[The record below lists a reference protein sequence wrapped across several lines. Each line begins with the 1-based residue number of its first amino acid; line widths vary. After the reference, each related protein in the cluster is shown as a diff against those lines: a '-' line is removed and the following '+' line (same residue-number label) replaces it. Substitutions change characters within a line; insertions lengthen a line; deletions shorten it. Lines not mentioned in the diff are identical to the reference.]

1 MYIII
6 IISLFSLIPLGLSFI
21 GKNPFYKDFLFAIPA
36 IIIPVVFFA
45 LIEFFFISWGIWGLN
60 LDKTSGVQW
69 IGIPLETYGLY
80 ASISFFNLFIYSLNI
95 RILKREF
102 FIHFHKIITTMLL
115 LGFLAGI
122 IIFRKDLIT
131 AMGALLCAFFL
142 GYRSWVGK
150 PKSMARFYM
159 AFATA
164 QLPIFLAYILL
175 TATGTFWFSDTQI
188 IGIKLGPLPIDIIL
202 YELALFLLNVGIF
215 DLLVLWKAPNTQVE
229 FPDEIDT
236 LSPPSILD

>member
-6 IISLFSLIPLGLSFI
+6 IISLFTLIPLGLSFI

-36 IIIPVVFFA
+36 IIIPVAFFA
-45 LIEFFFISWGIWGLN
+45 CIEFFFISWGIWGLN
-60 LDKTSGVQW
+60 SDKISGILW
-69 IGIPLETYGLY
+69 FGIPIETYGLY

-95 RILKREF
+95 RILKRDF
-102 FIHFHKIITTMLL
+102 FIHFHKIITTILILSLL
-115 LGFLAGI
+115 VGI
-122 IIFRKDLIT
+122 WFFRKELIT
-131 AMGALLCAFFL
+131 ALGALLCAFFL

-150 PKSMARFYM
+150 PKSMARFYL

-164 QLPIFLAYILL
+164 QLPIFLAYIAL
-175 TATGTFWFSDTQI
+175 TATGTLWFSDPQI
-188 IGIKLGPLPIDIIL
+188 VGIKLGPLPIDIIL

-229 FPDEIDT
+229 FPDEIVT
-236 LSPPSILD
+236 EPTAEKLG

>member
-1 MYIII
+1 
-6 IISLFSLIPLGLSFI
+6 
-21 GKNPFYKDFLFAIPA
+21 
-36 IIIPVVFFA
+36 
-45 LIEFFFISWGIWGLN
+45 
-60 LDKTSGVQW
+60 
-69 IGIPLETYGLY
+69 
-80 ASISFFNLFIYSLNI
+80 
-95 RILKREF
+95 
-102 FIHFHKIITTMLL
+102 MLL

-202 YELALFLLNVGIF
+202 FELALFLLNVGIF